1 MLVSFTDEEKEEM
14 LSRGYICDQSELGD
28 VYYPTEG
35 VKIADKIAVNYVVY
49 PWLERCEAEGIE
61 IER

>member
-1 MLVSFTDEEKEEM
+1 MIAK
-14 LSRGYICDQSELGD
+14 GYVCDQSELGE
-28 VYYPTEG
+28 VYYPEEG
-35 VKIADKIAVNYVVY
+35 VKITDKISVNYVVY

>member
-1 MLVSFTDEEKEEM
+1 MFSK
-14 LSRGYICDQSELGD
+14 GYICDQSELGD